1 MNENK
6 QTLSMSSEPLE
17 GAFVEMTDILLAS
30 TAGGI
35 RAYKALGRR
44 PAGSVNAVDYFGVS
58 IGEKARVIRQDAN
71 AVLVQILDGPWRGR
85 EGWTFRDGFRIPP
98 TAADS
103 SAEQVGGLS
112 LLERREIYAACHAAG
127 MKAGSLANTSHPLDR
142 MPADSEA
149 ARAYLFKREKVYKDA
164 REKGRHEVVERY
176 GIEAARLDAIDEEG
190 DRERWPIWDGLSD
203 ERGPIPSFGPARTDE
218 SGRVLMNDEE
228 RAARRDAAIR
238 ALAAIGQITD
248 DTDTDERWADA
259 FRGLE
264 GAS

>member
-6 QTLSMSSEPLE
+6 QTLPMSSEPLE

-85 EGWTFRDGFRIPP
+85 EGWTLREGFRIPP
-98 TAADS
+98 TAAES
-103 SAEQVGGLS
+103 SAQQVGDLT

-127 MKAGSLANTSHPLDR
+127 LKAVSFADASHPFDR
-142 MPADSEA
+142 MPADREA
-149 ARAYLFKREKVYKDA
+149 ARACLSKRENIYKNT
-164 REKGRHEVVERY
+164 REKGRHGVLERY
-176 GIEAARLDAIDEEG
+176 GIDPACLDAIDQEG
-190 DRERWPIWDGLSD
+190 DREKWPVWDGLSD
-203 ERGPIPSFGPARTDE
+203 ERGPIPSFHSALPVPT
-218 SGRVLMNDEE
+218 RV
-228 RAARRDAAIR
+228 A
-238 ALAAIGQITD
+238 G
-248 DTDTDERWADA
+248 
-259 FRGLE
+259 F
-264 GAS
+264 